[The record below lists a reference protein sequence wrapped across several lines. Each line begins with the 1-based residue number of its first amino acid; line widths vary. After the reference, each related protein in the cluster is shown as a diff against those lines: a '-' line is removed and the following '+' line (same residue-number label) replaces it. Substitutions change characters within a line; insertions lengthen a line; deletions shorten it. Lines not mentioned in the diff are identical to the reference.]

1 MIPLPPWI
9 RLAPYAVIAALA
21 IGLLWYRGS
30 AIDARAEQA
39 KALAALNVAIEANR
53 AQEETIQRITEA
65 NERTDKLLAAIAADV
80 AAINDTTAETQASV
94 TELERSNEDVRA
106 YLSGVVPA
114 DLQRLLNR
122 P

>member
-1 MIPLPPWI
+1 MIYL
-9 RLAPYAVIAALA
+9 RLGALA
-21 IGLLWYRGS
+21 AFLAVAGLALWYRGN

-39 KALAALNVAIEANR
+39 KALAALNIAVDANR
-53 AQEETIQRITEA
+53 VHEETIKRVTEA
-65 NERTDKLLAAIAADV
+65 NARTDRMLAEIAADV

-94 TELERSNEDVRA
+94 IELERSNEDVRA

>member
-1 MIPLPPWI
+1 MTYL
-9 RLAPYAVIAALA
+9 RFAPYAVIAALLA
-21 IGLLWYRGS
+21 GLLWYRGN

-39 KALAALNVAIEANR
+39 KALAALNIAVDANR
-53 AQEETIQRITEA
+53 VHEETIKRVTEA
-65 NERTDKLLAAIAADV
+65 NARTDRMLAEIAADV

-94 TELERSNEDVRA
+94 IELERSNEDVRA

>member
-1 MIPLPPWI
+1 MTWL
-9 RLAPYAVIAALA
+9 RFAPYAA
-21 IGLLWYRGS
+21 IGLLVIGLLWFRGD
-30 AIDARAEQA
+30 AISARAEQA
-39 KALAALNVAIEANR
+39 KALAALNVAVNANRAHEETIRRVTEANR
-53 AQEETIQRITEA
+53 
-65 NERTDKLLAAIAADV
+65 RTDELLAAIAADV

-114 DLQRLLNR
+114 DLQRLLNK

>member
-1 MIPLPPWI
+1 MIPYL
-9 RLAPYAVIAALA
+9 RFAPYAAIAALA
-21 IGLLWYRGS
+21 IGLLWYRGN

-39 KALAALNVAIEANR
+39 KALAALNVAVEANR
-53 AQEETIQRITEA
+53 AQEEAIRRITEA
-65 NERTDKLLAAIAADV
+65 NARTDKLLASIAADV